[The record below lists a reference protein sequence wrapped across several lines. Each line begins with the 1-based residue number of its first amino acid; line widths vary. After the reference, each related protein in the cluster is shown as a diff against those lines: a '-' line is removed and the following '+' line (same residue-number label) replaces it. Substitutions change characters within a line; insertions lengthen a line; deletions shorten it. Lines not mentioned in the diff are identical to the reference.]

1 MGRSKYLSLMKYS
14 DFVIG
19 NSSSGILEA
28 PLMNKIS
35 INIGDRQKGRVK
47 PHTVIDCTLNQNK
60 IKKTIKSIFDKK
72 IKFKKVN
79 IQKGS
84 PAKEIAKIL
93 KLIPVPKN
101 IKKDF
106 YNI

>member
-1 MGRSKYLSLMKYS
+1 MKYS

-47 PHTVIDCTLNQNK
+47 PQTVIDCKVNKKK
-60 IKKTIKSIFDKK
+60 IKDTIKSIFNKK
-72 IKFKKVN
+72 IKIKKN
-79 IQKGS
+79 IIQKKS
-84 PAKEIAKIL
+84 PAKEIVKIL
-93 KLIPVPKN
+93 KSIPIPKN

-106 YNI
+106 YNL